1 MVEARAIEPKPSWL
15 KVRFPAGERYQHLK
29 SLMREQNLHTV
40 CEEAK
45 CPNVGEC
52 WNAGTATF
60 MILGDV
66 CTRSCGFC
74 AVTTGRPGVIDAMEP
89 FRLAHTVK
97 TLGLD
102 YVVITS
108 VNRDDIENG
117 GADMFAACIRAIRQ
131 NDASVRVEVLI
142 PDFKGNWDALA
153 TVVEA
158 RPFVLNHNIET
169 APRLYRWVRPQARY
183 ERSLELI
190 RRAKGAAPDMLTK
203 SGFMVGL
210 GESVDELFCVMR
222 DLRAHGCD
230 IVTIGQY
237 LRPTKQHLPVERY
250 YDPSEYAQFVAYGRE
265 IGLRHVE
272 AGPLVRSSYHAEKQ
286 SMEPHPLAPSPSSG
300 DGGRGVVG
308 RHAVDARSPEERGP
322 GGYPQMG
329 QMGQIDFIPLESVD
343 RE

>member
-1 MVEARAIEPKPSWL
+1 MVAEARPERKPEWL
-15 KVRFPAGERYQHLK
+15 KVRFPGGERYQRLQR
-29 SLMREQNLHTV
+29 LMRDAGLHTV
-40 CEEAK
+40 CEEAH

-74 AVTTGRPGVIDAMEP
+74 AVTTGRPGEIDLLEP
-89 FRLAHTVK
+89 FRVAKAVQ

-108 VNRDDIENG
+108 VNRDDVVSG
-117 GADMFAACIRAIRQ
+117 GAEVFAACIKAIRR
-131 NDASVRVEVLI
+131 NDPAVRVEVLI
-142 PDFKGNWDALA
+142 PDFKGNWDALGM
-153 TVVEA
+153 VVDA

-169 APRLYRWVRPQARY
+169 VPRLYRRVRPQARY

-190 RRAKGAAPDMLTK
+190 RRAKDAAPDMLTK

-210 GESVDELFCVMR
+210 GETRAELFEVMR

-230 IVTIGQY
+230 IITIGQY
-237 LRPTKQHLPVERY
+237 LRPTEQHLPIERY
-250 YDPSEYAQFVAYGRE
+250 YDPSEYQAFRDYGADL
-265 IGLRHVE
+265 GFAHVE

-286 SMEPHPLAPSPSSG
+286 SAIDAP
-300 DGGRGVVG
+300 DV
-308 RHAVDARSPEERGP
+308 
-322 GGYPQMG
+322 
-329 QMGQIDFIPLESVD
+329 IPLTPRGQGGCD
-343 RE
+343 G